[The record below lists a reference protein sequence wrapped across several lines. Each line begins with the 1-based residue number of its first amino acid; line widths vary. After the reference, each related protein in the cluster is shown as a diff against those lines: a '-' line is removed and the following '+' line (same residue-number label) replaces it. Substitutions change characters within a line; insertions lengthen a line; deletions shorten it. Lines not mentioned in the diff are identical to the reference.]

1 MPEDKMLSVFSLVVL
16 GTIGIFAATSTAVAM
31 EAKPQKVAF
40 VGFRIINDA
49 MEPISDAENNRSKLL
64 DNILVDK
71 LEQTGRFKF
80 APIPKAIAEQ
90 IDKGPFIG
98 ECNGCEI
105 DYGRKLKA
113 GLIAWG
119 TVQKVSNLI
128 LNLNEYMESVDSGE
142 MTYIKSVDIRGNNDC
157 SWTNDLKWILRYY
170 MPGQKEDKDPIGS
183 HHQKQQIHLP
193 KDDPRKH

>member
-1 MPEDKMLSVFSLVVL
+1 MPRNERLSAFSLVVL
-16 GTIGIFAATSTAVAM
+16 GTLGIFAATSTAVAT
-31 EAKPQKVAF
+31 EEKPQKVAF

-49 MEPISDAENNRSKLL
+49 MEPISDAENNRARLL

-80 APIPKAIAEQ
+80 VPIPKAIAEQ

-113 GLIAWG
+113 DLIAWG

-128 LNLNEYMESVDSGE
+128 LNLNVYMESVDSGK
-142 MTYIKSVDIRGNNDC
+142 MTYIKSVDIRGNNDR
-157 SWTNDLKWILRYY
+157 SWTKGLEWMLRYY
-170 MPGQKEDKDPIGS
+170 MPGQKKEKT
-183 HHQKQQIHLP
+183 
-193 KDDPRKH
+193 R